1 MMSTTPSVFEK
12 LSLYIKSSIFLVK
25 KTFINAKQWAIIP
38 SKNCVTSTL
47 ILDFY
52 ERP

>member
-1 MMSTTPSVFEK
+1 MMSITPSIFEK
-12 LSLYIKSSIFLVK
+12 LSLYIKSNIFLVK
-25 KTFINAKQWAIIP
+25 KTLINVKQWAIIP

-52 ERP
+52 EKP